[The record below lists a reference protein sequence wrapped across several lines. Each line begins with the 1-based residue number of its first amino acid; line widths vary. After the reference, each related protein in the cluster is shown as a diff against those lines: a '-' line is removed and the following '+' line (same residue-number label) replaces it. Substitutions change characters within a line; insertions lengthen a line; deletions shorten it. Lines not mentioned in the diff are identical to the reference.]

1 MIFTSPLGLLALLAI
16 PAIVAI
22 HLFRRRFPPRPVAGL
37 FLWQAVQQTPQGGGR
52 ISKLPVTAS
61 LILECL
67 AALALALILSGA
79 RLNPASVNE
88 HLIFLLDDSASMAAV
103 NSGNQSP
110 RDRAAQRVA
119 DEVERF
125 GRGVRVTL
133 IQSGERPAV
142 LAGPAALAVE
152 IVPALEKWKP
162 ESQHHSLALGMRLA
176 RELAGK
182 TGRIMVFSDAPPEL
196 EMEGVQWV
204 SVGEPLGNVG
214 IIGAQRSLSPNEGK
228 GSISLTFGNSSTEST
243 KRRLH
248 LVAEGKEILTQEVNV
263 PPKVSSLQ
271 LPLPAG
277 LPAVTVGLSND
288 TLQRDNEVTLVE
300 PRPQIVSVENRLPN
314 GRGHDALDRALRAL
328 AGVTRSDH
336 AQLVFGPANVL
347 DQPAEP
353 GVWRAGF
360 GRAPARMLATGES
373 QDLVGPFVPEK
384 RHPLLQGITL
394 AGVVWAGALPVN
406 LSAVHPVLS
415 SGNQPLIGLVGS
427 RPDDGILFNVDL
439 DKTNLLR
446 APDWPILVSN
456 VVELRRQDLPGPER
470 WNYRAGE
477 WIRVRLGRDPKGPL
491 HFKCGSVERD
501 LPSARLMEFT
511 APAPCGLLQI
521 TEGKDVLFQ
530 LGVNFL
536 DETES
541 NLSDRARGEFGKPN
555 PQAGGMRAESG
566 PETDPLFWT
575 LLAIAGAA
583 VLANWCWALRVTG
596 SRA

>member
-1 MIFTSPLGLLALLAI
+1 
-16 PAIVAI
+16 
-22 HLFRRRFPPRPVAGL
+22 
-37 FLWQAVQQTPQGGGR
+37 
-52 ISKLPVTAS
+52 
-61 LILECL
+61 
-67 AALALALILSGA
+67 
-79 RLNPASVNE
+79 
-88 HLIFLLDDSASMAAV
+88 
-103 NSGNQSP
+103 
-110 RDRAAQRVA
+110 
-119 DEVERF
+119 
-125 GRGVRVTL
+125 
-133 IQSGERPAV
+133 
-142 LAGPAALAVE
+142 
-152 IVPALEKWKP
+152 
-162 ESQHHSLALGMRLA
+162 
-176 RELAGK
+176 
-182 TGRIMVFSDAPPEL
+182 
-196 EMEGVQWV
+196 
-204 SVGEPLGNVG
+204 
-214 IIGAQRSLSPNEGK
+214 
-228 GSISLTFGNSSTEST
+228 
-243 KRRLH
+243 
-248 LVAEGKEILTQEVNV
+248 
-263 PPKVSSLQ
+263 
-271 LPLPAG
+271 
-277 LPAVTVGLSND
+277 
-288 TLQRDNEVTLVE
+288 
-300 PRPQIVSVENRLPN
+300 
-314 GRGHDALDRALRAL
+314 
-328 AGVTRSDH
+328 
-336 AQLVFGPANVL
+336 VL
-347 DQPAEP
+347 DEPAEP

-360 GRAPARMLATGES
+360 GRAPARMLATGEA

-394 AGVVWAGALPVN
+394 AGVVWAGAVPVN

-456 VVELRRQDLPGPER
+456 VVELRRADLPGPER

-575 LLAIAGAA
+575 LLAIAGTA
-583 VLANWCWALRVTG
+583 VLANWCWALRV
-596 SRA
+596 ANP